1 MLVSFS
7 FHVKR
12 WLFIDR
18 ESLFPAKPPRREVWT
33 GLVGLNGALPSRYF
47 CDTRF
52 FNSPVHKELTG
63 TTVPF
68 LATVGH
74 LDTRRVHHLANLLP
88 CDGLD
93 RLPVDGGLTNI
104 GPLFQTGIFP
114 LAKRGVV
121 GESLAEDFERG
132 RGGRCPVPATN
143 RGCRGE
149 GRRGIHG
156 DDDNR

>member
-1 MLVSFS
+1 VSFS
-7 FHVKR
+7 FHAKR
-12 WLFIDR
+12 GLFIDC
-18 ESLFPAKPPRREVWT
+18 EIPLPAIRPGREVWT
-33 GLVGLNGALPSRYF
+33 GLVGLNGALPARNLG
-47 CDTRF
+47 DTRL
-52 FNSPVHKELTG
+52 FNSPVHQELTG

-93 RLPVDGGLTNI
+93 RLPVDGGLAEV
-104 GPLFQTGIFP
+104 GPLLQTGILP

-132 RGGRCPVPATN
+132 RRRRAPVPATN